1 MLIYLAIVENW
12 YYSSVTLLSVDSFT
26 IHVPVRTSAYPWE
39 LPQAFAFYAIFPL
52 SYLLYVD
59 FASWLTTQCIDP
71 LRVIPEVNSFLT
83 SFDF

>member
-39 LPQAFAFYAIFPL
+39 LPQAFAFLRNLPSELPTFRRF
-52 SYLLYVD
+52 YVLVD
-59 FASWLTTQCIDP
+59 YSMYRLIESNP
-71 LRVIPEVNSFLT
+71 RS
-83 SFDF
+83 